1 MFGCAPGSFMHDLND
16 SLQQAYEVA
25 FGYNRV
31 DRDETHKELQLL
43 MARRYKSPLVRE
55 RTYCLTA

>member
-1 MFGCAPGSFMHDLND
+1 MHDLTD

-55 RTYCLTA
+55 RTYCLKEHTA